1 MLNSLNPLLRPTIQK
16 KKKKI
21 MKNNVPDYLRAPV
34 EMYNQGSVVFE
45 RVTGRKARS
54 LQTGKRLQ
62 VPDIFLSLK
71 RQEK

>member
-1 MLNSLNPLLRPTIQK
+1 
-16 KKKKI
+16 
-21 MKNNVPDYLRAPV
+21 MKNNVPDYLRAPL

-45 RVTGRKARS
+45 RVTGRKARG